1 MPEAPGPVVT
11 DVPARQTPWSLV
23 PPRPRPCPGY
33 GGLIWT
39 QRRGS
44 PLPDLRLQG
53 GDVTPPIRVPRFDA
67 VAPAWSVA

>member
-23 PPRPRPCPGY
+23 PPRSRLCPGY

-39 QRRGS
+39 RR
-44 PLPDLRLQG
+44 PA
-53 GDVTPPIRVPRFDA
+53 PRCQTCGFKEGT
-67 VAPAWSVA
+67 